1 MTSIS
6 LLTLPSLFS
15 LAGVALF
22 AATGAMA
29 AAARRHDVVTFVFFA
44 AITGLGGG
52 TLRDLLLGQPIV
64 WTRDPTHLIVA
75 AAVGVVVW
83 IVGFRERARR
93 LLLWPDAV
101 GLSAFAVIGADK
113 ALALHAA
120 PSVAVLMGVLTATAG
135 GIIRDITAGEPSVLL
150 GREIYV
156 TAALVAAAAYV
167 ALQPLIGADA
177 ASFVGFGAGVA
188 LRIAAMVR
196 GWRLPSYEGGWLGR
210 QAAQV
215 DPSAGRG

>member
-1 MTSIS
+1 MHPIS

-29 AAARRHDVVTFVFFA
+29 AAVRRHDVVTFVFFA

-52 TLRDLLLGQPIV
+52 TLRDLLLGAPIV
-64 WTRDPTHLIVA
+64 WVRDPTHLILA
-75 AAVGVVVW
+75 AAVGVAVW
-83 IVGFRERARR
+83 IVGFRENARR
-93 LLLWPDAV
+93 LLLWPDAI

-113 ALALHAA
+113 ALALHAP
-120 PSVAVLMGVLTATAG
+120 PSVAALMGVLTATAG

-156 TAALVAAAAYV
+156 TAALVAATGYV
-167 ALQPLIGADA
+167 ALAPLIGADA
-177 ASFVGFGAGVA
+177 ASVVGFIAGAA
-188 LRIAAMVR
+188 LRIAAMLF
-196 GWRLPSYEGGWLGR
+196 GWSLPSYFGGLLGR
-210 QAAQV
+210 PAV
-215 DPSAGRG
+215 DRTTSAS

>member
-1 MTSIS
+1 MPPIS
-6 LLTLPSLFS
+6 LLTLPEVFS
-15 LAGVALF
+15 YAGVALF

-29 AAARRHDVVTFVFFA
+29 AAARKHDLVTFVFFA

-83 IVGFRERARR
+83 IVGFRESARR
-93 LLLWPDAV
+93 LLLWPDAI

-150 GREIYV
+150 GREIYI
-156 TAALVAAAAYV
+156 TAALLAAVAYV
-167 ALQPLIGADA
+167 ALQPLIGADL
-177 ASFVGFGAGVA
+177 ASVVAFAAGVG
-188 LRIAAMVR
+188 LRLAAMR
-196 GWRLPSYEGGWLGR
+196 FGWRLPPYAGGLLGHR
-210 QAAQV
+210 AAV
-215 DPSAGRG
+215 DRSAA

>member
-1 MTSIS
+1 MTPIS
-6 LLTLPSLFS
+6 LLSLPNVLS

-64 WTRDPTHLIVA
+64 WTRDPTQLILA
-75 AAVGVVVW
+75 AAVGVLVW
-83 IVGFRERARR
+83 VVGFRESARR
-93 LLLWPDAV
+93 LLLWPDAL

-150 GREIYV
+150 SREIYI
-156 TAALVAAAAYV
+156 TAALVAAIAYV
-167 ALQPLIGADA
+167 ALQPLVGADL
-177 ASFVGFGAGVA
+177 ASLAGFFAGAG

-196 GWRLPSYEGGWLGR
+196 GWRLPSYAGGFLGR
-210 QAAQV
+210 PSAPV
-215 DPSAGRG
+215 DPPPG